1 MDKKVTGR
9 TDQGTKKYPGDEAYK
24 KLFAKMLEEDKK
36 KEKKKSEKK
45 ISAKESKGLLKA
57 DDSSIKKIHGTISKL
72 TGHVRKAVIRIGSL
86 EKKADKIEGRAN
98 KIEEK
103 TSKIVNILKSQKSKI
118 GEKLP
123 GSNRDSLNKTL
134 IETNKILVDIQK
146 QLTLQSKDEEKQQK
160 EKSRKDSVS
169 ESKKKLKA
177 EESLLEKTSKGIG
190 KVVGKV
196 ASKTLEPISGIF
208 DKIMSF
214 IALIGAGIATNAAL
228 EWLKDDKN
236 REKIGEWFGWIKD
249 HWKWVLAGLGAIALL
264 PVIGAI
270 SGLLSPLGIIVGL
283 LGKAVPLLLS
293 FLLNPLTL
301 KAMLAI
307 GAGVLIYKGGEI
319 LFKEVRKI
327 FTGSQGFSDAHDKLD
342 QKLRDADLDPQGRTL
357 RTGRRNRGG
366 RPEITEE
373 QIKVRDSVME
383 KRKQLKELSKNMTE
397 EIKSE
402 RSKIMGG
409 TMGRSATKAKSGK
422 LSASKLKITQKY
434 EARIPSIM
442 GTNIEARKMGG
453 PVMAGKPYL
462 VGEGGP
468 ELFSPNVNGSV
479 ISNYKTEKMYQML
492 SFDMNQGGGI
502 NMIELPPITNQMP
515 PPEIPVPTQQATD
528 VPEISSTN
536 MTDPYRQLSP
546 LLYGITV

>member
-72 TGHVRKAVIRIGSL
+72 AGHVRKAVIRIGSL
-86 EKKADKIEGRAN
+86 EKRADKIKGRAN

-196 ASKTLEPISGIF
+196 ASKTLDPISGIF
-208 DKIMSF
+208 DKIVEF
-214 IALIGAGIATNAAL
+214 ITLLGAGIATNAAF
-228 EWLKDDKN
+228 
-236 REKIGEWFGWIKD
+236 EWFKDEENQKKITKFFNILKENWQLLAKILGTLAIGSLAIK
-249 HWKWVLAGLGAIALL
+249 LAGVL
-264 PVIGAI
+264 
-270 SGLLSPLGIIVGL
+270 
-283 LGKAVPLLLS
+283 
-293 FLLNPLTL
+293 LTL
-301 KAMLAI
+301 KSILAI
-307 GAGVLIYKGGEI
+307 CANPLFIAGIGIIMAAAMQGLGRAE
-319 LFKEVRKI
+319 KEVVAELE
-327 FTGSQGFSDAHDKLD
+327 TQDKD
-342 QKLRDADLDPQGRTL
+342 NPYSKE
-357 RTGRRNRGG
+357 NRE
-366 RPEITEE
+366 RL
-373 QIKVRDSVME
+373 IK
-383 KRKQLKELSKNMTE
+383 
-397 EIKSE
+397 
-402 RSKIMGG
+402 
-409 TMGRSATKAKSGK
+409 
-422 LSASKLKITQKY
+422 KY
-434 EARIPSIM
+434 EAKIDEIAPDTGSFLGRVTLDPGTLSDLRHKIRFLKTGRYDYGGKQLTFDFGISDFNYNM
-442 GTNIEARKMGG
+442 GSKFNFDTGQEESLYGDEKRPGFDFGGERAMGG
-453 PVMAGKPYL
+453 PVTKGQSYL
-462 VGEGGP
+462 VGERGP
-468 ELFSPNVNGSV
+468 EIFSTNINGSIV
-479 ISNYKTEKMYQML
+479 NNMRTEKIVQTL
-492 SFDMNQGGGI
+492 SSDMREGSI